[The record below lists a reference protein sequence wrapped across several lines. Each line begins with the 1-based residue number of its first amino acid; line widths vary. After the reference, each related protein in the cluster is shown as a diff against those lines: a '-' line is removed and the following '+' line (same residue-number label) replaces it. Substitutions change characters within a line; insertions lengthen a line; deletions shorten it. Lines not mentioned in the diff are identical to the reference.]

1 MNDIAA
7 MPRGDAVAE
16 VNDMV
21 SSDGRNRRAAETR
34 RKVIEA
40 AKAMIAET
48 SEAPTVVGVA
58 KRADV
63 SVRSVF
69 QHFGD
74 VESLFV
80 TVVDSIGKDLGV
92 PATDIREPLPLP
104 DRRLLI
110 ARPGRAAGYD
120 QIVPLRVAAGQFVNH
135 QGLIERGMVM
145 QKGLRDAAFR
155 VFEHEFALLSAPAK
169 EGLADAI
176 GVALSLDAWVV
187 LRRRDGLSVERAIGR
202 LAPDAGT
209 ALLGHPVRG
218 RGPRKAVP
226 TSPIDLARLIR
237 DLRAQIQGT
246 SARWAGWRASQLHE
260 DFSREEHVKA
270 GSDRG
275 FGSWCSRAVFHAR

>member
-1 MNDIAA
+1 MSDIAE

-16 VNDMV
+16 VNQMV
-21 SSDGRNRRAAETR
+21 SNDGRNRRAAETR

-80 TVVDSIGKDLGV
+80 TVVDSVGKDLVV
-92 PATDIREPLPLP
+92 PPETPETLPLA
-104 DRRLLI
+104 
-110 ARPGRAAGYD
+110 ARIDSFTRNMAELYE

-135 QGLIERGMVM
+135 PGLIERSQTM
-145 QKGLRDAAFR
+145 QKNLRDQAFR
-155 VFEHEFALLSAPAK
+155 VFDHEFALLSEPAR

-176 GVALSLDAWVV
+176 GAALSLDAWVV
-187 LRRRDGLSVERAIGR
+187 LRRQYNLSFERAVAAWR
-202 LAPDAGT
+202 LTLG
-209 ALLGHPVRG
+209 ALLAHPVMQV
-218 RGPRKAVP
+218 A
-226 TSPIDLARLIR
+226 A
-237 DLRAQIQGT
+237 
-246 SARWAGWRASQLHE
+246 E
-260 DFSREEHVKA
+260 
-270 GSDRG
+270 
-275 FGSWCSRAVFHAR
+275 